1 MTIQLLFWVIF
12 VVSLLFGG
20 YSNRAGE
27 KFGAWLRNDLIF
39 WILIGL
45 LGWQV
50 FGPAIHK

>member
-1 MTIQLLFWVIF
+1 MSISLLFWIIYLIA
-12 VVSLLFGG
+12 LLF
-20 YSNRAGE
+20 SVWSSWHA
-27 KFGAWLRNDLIF
+27 RNLGNTVPI